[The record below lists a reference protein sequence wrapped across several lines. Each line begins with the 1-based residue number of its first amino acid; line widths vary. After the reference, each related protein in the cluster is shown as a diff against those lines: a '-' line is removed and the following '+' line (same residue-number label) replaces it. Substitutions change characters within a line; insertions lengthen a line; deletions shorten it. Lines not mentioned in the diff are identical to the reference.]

1 MVHADSEHPPRPL
14 CGERSRFVSR
24 SKPEGARVR
33 RRVDVCKRGGL
44 HARILRTCSRSPE
57 QQCQERQVD
66 ELQAGIEPSLAV
78 LP

>member
-1 MVHADSEHPPRPL
+1 MVHADSEHPPRPP

-44 HARILRTCSRSPE
+44 HARILSPARALRDQLPADRANCVRYRRRSN
-57 QQCQERQVD
+57 
-66 ELQAGIEPSLAV
+66 SSW
-78 LP
+78 